1 MYSINNLKLGLIVN
15 LAQKPYL
22 ILKAHHLKL
31 ARGGAIV
38 QTKLKNL
45 ASGTILEKNFKGAE
59 KIEPADVEQK
69 KFQFLYSQA
78 GDYFFMDS
86 TTFEQISLGKKQVG
100 ETKNFLKEGQAY
112 NIFFFEKNPISIDLP
127 IKIDFKVIKT
137 EPGVKGDTVS
147 RATKKATIETGFTL
161 KVPLFIKENNIIK
174 IDTRTGHYIERS
186 SLDGSRR
193 VR

>member
-1 MYSINNLKLGLIVN
+1 MYSINDLKSGLVVN
-15 LAQKPYL
+15 IAQKPYL
-22 ILKAHHLKL
+22 VLKAKHLKL

-45 ASGTILEKNFKGAE
+45 ASGAILEKNFKGAE
-59 KIEPADVEQK
+59 RIEPANVERR
-69 KFQFLYSQA
+69 KFQFLYTQK

-86 TTFEQISLGKKQVG
+86 ATFEQISLSEKQVG
-100 ETKNFLKEGQAY
+100 GAKNFLKEGLAY
-112 NIFFFEKNPISIDLP
+112 NIFFFEKNPINIDLP

-161 KVPLFIKENNIIK
+161 KVPLFIKKGDLIK
-174 IDTRTGHYIERS
+174 IDTRAGKYLER
-186 SLDGSRR
+186 
-193 VR
+193 V